1 VLSLIALG
9 NGELVSGGQ
18 DGSLRHWRNGQPL
31 GDRLETGQGGV
42 VSLFALGNGE
52 LVSGGEDGSLRRWR
66 NGKPLGDRIETGLAL
81 VWAVISLGNGELVSG
96 DHAGTLVWLSADRVI
111 AHACRH
117 ELPELMRAP
126 ERLSDMKASSLCRMT
141 GALR

>member
-1 VLSLIALG
+1 
-9 NGELVSGGQ
+9 
-18 DGSLRHWRNGQPL
+18 
-31 GDRLETGQGGV
+31 
-42 VSLFALGNGE
+42 
-52 LVSGGEDGSLRRWR
+52 
-66 NGKPLGDRIETGLAL
+66 
-81 VWAVISLGNGELVSG
+81 
-96 DHAGTLVWLSADRVI
+96 VWLSADRVI